1 MRSVEL
7 TYSKHETAVFC
18 HFPALYVEKTARKA
32 RDSHVAGKTSVPFSQ
47 GAA

>member
-18 HFPALYVEKTARKA
+18 HFLQINVEKTARKA
-32 RDSHVAGKTSVPFSQ
+32 RDSHGIGKTFASASEAV
-47 GAA
+47 